1 MSDGTNGSHGTHGP
15 QHTHGSYGSCFDTLG
30 AQYIDGEWRAG
41 TGSWD
46 IVDFNPYDGEK
57 LASIT
62 VAGVDEI
69 DQAYRAA
76 ERAQPSWAA
85 VNPYR
90 RRLVFERAL
99 RVIDD
104 NEPELT
110 AAITAE
116 CGGTAV
122 KAAFELHLAREFLR
136 EAIQLAL
143 RAEGRILP
151 APDDTRENRLYRVPV
166 GVVGVISPFNFPFLL
181 SIKSVAPAL
190 ALGNAVVLKPH
201 QNTPIC
207 GGGLVA
213 KLFEDAGLPGGVLNV
228 VVTDIAEIGDALIE
242 HPVPKVISF
251 TGSDK
256 VGRHVATVAASHFK
270 RTILELGGNSA
281 LIVLDDADVDYAVD
295 AAVFSRFIHQGQVC
309 MAANRVLVDRSVER
323 EFTEKFVAKVR
334 TLKVGDPGDP
344 ATHIGPLINSGQ
356 AEAITSLVDQTV
368 ADGATAL
375 LRGRTDGTLVGP
387 SVLTGLPA
395 DSPILAQEIF
405 GPVALIIPFDG
416 EDEAVR
422 LANAT
427 PYGLSGAVHTG
438 DVERG
443 VRVAQRI
450 ETGMIHVND
459 STVHDEAIVPFG
471 GEKHSGVGRLNG
483 DSMVDAFT
491 TTKWISIQHGRSS
504 FPF

>member
-1 MSDGTNGSHGTHGP
+1 MSYFGELA
-15 QHTHGSYGSCFDTLG
+15 F
-30 AQYIDGEWRAG
+30 QYIDGEWRAG

-76 ERAQPSWAA
+76 ERAQKAWGAT
-85 VNPYR
+85 NPYT

-99 RVIDD
+99 RVIDER
-104 NEPELT
+104 EPELS

-122 KAAFELHLAREFLR
+122 KAAFELHLVREFLR
-136 EAIQLAL
+136 EALHLAL

-151 APDDTRENRLYRVPV
+151 SPDDTKENRLYRLPV

-181 SIKSVAPAL
+181 SIKSVAPAI

-213 KLFEDAGLPGGVLNV
+213 KVFEEAGLPAGVLNV

-242 HPVPKVISF
+242 HPVPRVISF

-270 RTILELGGNSA
+270 RTVLELGGNSA

-309 MAANRVLVDRSVER
+309 MAANRVLVDRSVEA
-323 EFTEKFVAKVR
+323 EFTEKFVAKVKS
-334 TLKVGDPGDP
+334 LKVGDPGDP
-344 ATHIGPLINSGQ
+344 ATHIGPLINAGQ
-356 AEAITSLVDQTV
+356 AEAVNTLLDQSV

-375 LRGRTDGTLVGP
+375 VRGETNGTLVAP
-387 SVLTGLPA
+387 SVLTGIKA
-395 DSPILAQEIF
+395 DSPILTQEIF
-405 GPVALIIPFDG
+405 GPVALLIPFDG
-416 EDEAVR
+416 EEEAVR
-422 LANAT
+422 IANAT
-427 PYGLSGAVHTG
+427 PYGLSGAVHTR
-438 DVERG
+438 DIERG
-443 VRVAQRI
+443 VRVAKRI
-450 ETGMIHVND
+450 DTGMIHVND
-459 STVHDEAIVPFG
+459 GTVHDEAIVPFG

-483 DSMVDAFT
+483 DSMVDVFT
-491 TTKWISIQHGRSS
+491 TTKWISIQHGRSQ

>member
-1 MSDGTNGSHGTHGP
+1 MS
-15 QHTHGSYGSCFDTLG
+15 YFEEL
-30 AQYIDGEWRAG
+30 AFQYIDGEWRSG

-62 VAGVDEI
+62 VAGVAEI

-76 ERAQPSWAA
+76 ERAQTGWAA
-85 VNPYR
+85 TNPYT

-99 RVIDD
+99 RIIDD
-104 NEPELT
+104 READLA

-116 CGGTAV
+116 CGGTAL
-122 KAAFELHLAREFLR
+122 KAAFELHLVREFLR
-136 EAIQLAL
+136 EAIHLAL

-151 APDDTRENRLYRVPV
+151 SPDDTKENRLYRVPV

-181 SIKSVAPAL
+181 SVKSVAPAL

-213 KLFEDAGLPGGVLNV
+213 KVFEEAGLPAGVLNV

-256 VGRHVATVAASHFK
+256 VGRHVATVAAGHFK
-270 RTILELGGNSA
+270 RTVLELGGNSA
-281 LIVLDDADVDYAVD
+281 LIVLDDADLDYAVD

-309 MAANRVLVDRSVER
+309 MAANRVLVDRSVEQ

-334 TLKVGDPGDP
+334 GLKVGDPGDP
-344 ATHIGPLINSGQ
+344 ATHIGPLIHAGQ
-356 AEAITSLVDQTV
+356 AEAIGALVEQAV

-375 LRGRTDGTLVGP
+375 VRGGAEGTLVSP
-387 SVLTGLPA
+387 SVLTGLKA
-395 DSPILAQEIF
+395 DAAILSQEIF

-416 EDEAVR
+416 EEEAIR

-443 VRVAQRI
+443 VRVAKRI
-450 ETGMIHVND
+450 DSGMIHVND
-459 STVHDEAIVPFG
+459 GTVHDEPIVPFG
-471 GEKHSGVGRLNG
+471 GEKASGVGRLNG
-483 DSMVDAFT
+483 DAMVDAFT
-491 TTKWISIQHGRSS
+491 TTKWISIQHGRTT